1 MSPGLTKEEKIHNG
15 DTMKKFSLKLSTI
28 IHFLIGL
35 LLLWPSSKGIPCTLL
50 GAIENSVEGG
60 GVLIGKTRDRPKT
73 LEQIFIEVTP
83 K

>member
-1 MSPGLTKEEKIHNG
+1 MSPRLTKEEKIHNV

-50 GAIENSVEGG
+50 GAIENSVEWG
-60 GVLIGKTRDRPKT
+60 GVLIGKTRD
-73 LEQIFIEVTP
+73 
-83 K
+83 